1 MQSHHLE
8 MTHLI
13 PCHCWGLVFFFFFFF
28 FRCSSKWESLKLT
41 GSPSQI
47 SLWLRY
53 NRRVPAFA
61 IWRTAT
67 PNVCTQSLIFC
78 MFCGAIGT
86 GDNIWLSVWLTGS
99 WHIWVQDTKTL
110 NLLNNTPPSRLSP
123 SSLLWLHFQS
133 FLCNLMPCKV
143 DPCNE
148 CTTEWLLHNL
158 IETAA
163 AWEARLFFGLSCRS
177 IFLVNWLPSSQSV

>member
-8 MTHLI
+8 MSHPI

-28 FRCSSKWESLKLT
+28 FHCSSKWESLKLT

-53 NRRVPAFA
+53 KSRVPAFA

-163 AWEARLFFGLSCRS
+163 WEARLFFGLSCRS

>member
-28 FRCSSKWESLKLT
+28 LLLLKVREFEADWFTQPNFSLIEVQQESTSFCHLTHCYSKCLYWQ
-41 GSPSQI
+41 P
-47 SLWLRY
+47 
-53 NRRVPAFA
+53 
-61 IWRTAT
+61 
-67 PNVCTQSLIFC
+67 LIFC

-148 CTTEWLLHNL
+148 CSTEWLLHNL
-158 IETAA
+158 IETAV
-163 AWEARLFFGLSCRS
+163 WEARLFFGLSCRS
-177 IFLVNWLPSSQSV
+177 IFLINWLPSSQSV